1 MAEQVI
7 AEYKL
12 QVDQAVKGLDKL
24 QNETRQL
31 GKDFNK
37 TGSDGKKSMNEV
49 GNSANNLGKSF
60 KNLGTQIL
68 SAFGLVGA
76 VYTFIAAI
84 KNGVSAAAEF
94 EKQMSI
100 VKALTNATN
109 KEFQQLQASAKQLG
123 SSTKFTATQVG
134 QLQEEFAKLGFTT
147 DEIIAAS
154 EATLALAS
162 AAGTDL
168 ATAASVAGQVIRSF
182 GLDAEETIRVVDV
195 MALSFTKSALNVSN
209 FEEAMK
215 YVAPIARVA
224 NIDLE
229 TTVAL
234 LSKLADSGLRGSIAG
249 TGLKNLLSKLADE
262 NSDLSKQLGYS
273 VKGSEDLFRALSD
286 LKNANIDLT
295 AATELTDERSKAAFL
310 TLIDGAE
317 DIRTL
322 AGEYDN
328 AQGSALKMSET
339 MEDNVIGAVTKL
351 SSAWEGLMIQIA
363 GSNGYLRTFVELM
376 TKYVNLTQKVFASDK
391 DRLEQDIASNAESG
405 KRNALTMKQINILKE
420 VNMALG
426 ANEDALN
433 ASFSAKIS
441 DNIDNLNKKIQEQ
454 KDIIK
459 DPYVT
464 DVNLRAAQ
472 LLLARYEAELDATV
486 KTQEKFNESL
496 SESGGAADAVNVYVR
511 SIAQLQEELKKLQ
524 EDFKNVE
531 IGSQQWFDLIEKMFN
546 KTEELNDANEELAY
560 RLAVLDGA
568 FDKYEDIETKGIDD
582 FTKSVEKASAA
593 LKKAKEEAQIKSLQ
607 LTDDENIDP
616 SKGFPGI
623 TSEEVDDDKVTFA
636 DLGQELEDALQLW
649 SDFYSQLSEMQQAQ
663 NQLELS
669 LLDKQLASE
678 EITREQYEERKSQ
691 LQRKAAAQQ
700 KSAALFGAIINTAA
714 AVVTALNT
722 QPFLPLGPIMAAIA
736 AASGAAQIATIAST
750 PLPAFA
756 EGVIGLQGA
765 GTETSDSIHAKLSK
779 GESVMTAAETKQYN
793 AELWAIRRGN
803 FEDLIMTKYVKPM
816 IDESLF
822 KGFADI
828 GRSAE
833 LNGITANLKDHNI
846 LHGLDRLRQSQQQGF
861 HYLAKELKVK
871 NQKRGGYR
879 A

>member
-607 LTDDENIDP
+607 LTNDEFIDP
-616 SKGFPGI
+616 SLGFEGI
-623 TSEEVDDDKVTFA
+623 TSE
-636 DLGQELEDALQLW
+636 DLIESNAFDEALKEWNQYFN
-649 SDFYSQLSEMQQAQ
+649 SVSQLADAFNQISQMQAQ
-663 NQLELS
+663 AQINELNRQLDEGLIS
-669 LLDKQLASE
+669 REEYDKQRREILNEQAEQQKGLAIFEATINGLTAVVNAYSTDPTGILAG
-678 EITREQYEERKSQ
+678 IT
-691 LQRKAAAQQ
+691 AAIVAAQ
-700 KSAALFGAIINTAA
+700 I
-714 AVVTALNT
+714 
-722 QPFLPLGPIMAAIA
+722 AAIA
-736 AASGAAQIATIAST
+736 AT
-750 PLPAFA
+750 PVPQYAK
-756 EGVIGLQGA
+756 GVIALQGA
-765 GTETSDSIHAKLSK
+765 GTETSDSIHAKLSR
-779 GESVMTAAETKQYN
+779 GESVMTAAETKQYKD
-793 AELWAIRRGN
+793 ELWAIRRGN

-861 HYLAKELKVK
+861 QFLAAEQRKLFSNKS
-871 NQKRGGYR
+871 RGGYR